1 AKDTNHIWTEKCIA
15 TFVLVMMMFDTDR
28 SDKLY
33 STLNKLKG
41 VFSTIGQ
48 DAVYHQ

>member
-1 AKDTNHIWTEKCIA
+1 AKDNNHIWTEKCIA
-15 TFVLVMMMFDTDR
+15 TFVLLMMMFDVEK

-41 VFSTIGQ
+41 IFSTIGQ
-48 DAVYHQ
+48 GSVYHQ